1 MRRCYGIILLTGLL
15 LAGCAATPT
24 APSPVTQSQEA
35 TAPIAQ
41 ATSVDL
47 SAGIAAKVAADQQ
60 AAAAKA
66 AADRKAAEAKAKA
79 VADQQAAEAKAKA
92 AAAQQ
97 AAAAKAAAAQQAAAA
112 KAVADRK
119 AAEAKAK
126 AAAAQQAAAA
136 KAAADQQAQQAP
148 ASAPAPQPGETVT
161 PGAFCSPDGAT
172 GVTVKGT
179 SMICSTKPGDTRDR
193 WRKA

>member
-47 SAGIAAKVAADQQ
+47 SAGIAAKVAAAQQ

-66 AADRKAAEAKAKA
+66 AADRKAAAAKAKA

-112 KAVADRK
+112 KA
-119 AAEAKAK
+119 
-126 AAAAQQAAAA
+126 AAAQQAAAA
-136 KAAADQQAQQAP
+136 KAAAAQQAQQAP

-179 SMICSTKPGDTRDR
+179 SMICSTKPGETRDR